1 MAKKK
6 NENSEWDELLTA
18 LPDADFELDADTLEL
33 SEAIRDFW
41 QDVLSAHDAD
51 PLNNEKELITDKNGT
66 KKYSAEMF

>member
-41 QDVLSAHDAD
+41 QDVRSALDAD
-51 PLNNEKELITDKNGT
+51 QLNNEK
-66 KKYSAEMF
+66 